1 MTYYK
6 YQERS
11 ADSQINWAEIGK
23 SMSDMLKNE
32 AETRI
37 AKKDAID
44 QASREFGEVLSNA
57 PTGDYDAGNTFA
69 LTYANDA
76 QQFRLMQDT
85 LLKSGQLSLKD
96 YTIGR
101 QNINDNTN
109 GMFSL
114 AKEYQDEYRIKMDR
128 WEGDES
134 AFLEVFEMEQAEGLA
149 NLKNARGYIN
159 PTNGV
164 VSVGKMVKNS
174 KTGVMEMSK
183 NPNDFVQINQLR
195 ARMKQ
200 QYNKYKLNE
209 QAAERVKV
217 LGEVENAVIKY
228 AGQGSLNTVLTE
240 IDAKGGKYA
249 IDGEAKK
256 FASEYKDWENMQ
268 IQSMLAVPN
277 NIGSILTDTK
287 VTAPN
292 GEKYTY
298 TYDKAEFDAQGKGG
312 NLIYRDTSKD
322 ANGSSVFTDE
332 QKEIAEAQARV
343 AIRAQIDVKKQ
354 AKAAGITPYEPTSIT
369 EGKDAYKNKVDLMN
383 NLGELYYGTAGQ
395 IDSASNFLLGLVN
408 KGIPSD
414 GNKAVEVDRSTTGVT
429 IKYRNGDFRTF
440 KFKDSKNNT
449 IPQDDWIIGAVT
461 EFTDIKDVSKVL
473 EDSAYIKGKTLSAE
487 IGSAK
492 FNIKQK
498 PSASDSY
505 DSYIQSL
512 NIKTKNLSED
522 DWVKQYGQVLKDLG
536 YTLDFGADGKDVVT
550 ISKGKDDNYSEHVIT
565 TDTKGAEAQTEAND
579 LIKYLKRSMSK
590 AEIVQLIDAGIF
602 QAKESTSGSGIECK
616 NGRKIDEATGADL
629 GAC

>member
-1 MTYYK
+1 M
-6 YQERS
+6 
-11 ADSQINWAEIGK
+11 N
-23 SMSDMLKNE
+23 
-32 AETRI
+32 
-37 AKKDAID
+37 
-44 QASREFGEVLSNA
+44 NA
-57 PTGDYDAGNTFA
+57 
-69 LTYANDA
+69 
-76 QQFRLMQDT
+76 
-85 LLKSGQLSLKD
+85 
-96 YTIGR
+96 
-101 QNINDNTN
+101 
-109 GMFSL
+109 
-114 AKEYQDEYRIKMDR
+114 
-128 WEGDES
+128 
-134 AFLEVFEMEQAEGLA
+134 
-149 NLKNARGYIN
+149 
-159 PTNGV
+159 
-164 VSVGKMVKNS
+164 
-174 KTGVMEMSK
+174 
-183 NPNDFVQINQLR
+183 
-195 ARMKQ
+195 
-200 QYNKYKLNE
+200 
-209 QAAERVKV
+209 
-217 LGEVENAVIKY
+217 
-228 AGQGSLNTVLTE
+228 VLTE

-268 IQSMLAVPN
+268 LQSMLAVPN

-298 TYDKAEFDAQGKGG
+298 TYDKAEFDAQGQGG

-369 EGKDAYKNKVDLMN
+369 DDKNAYLEKVDLMN
-383 NLGELYYGTAGQ
+383 NLGQLYYGTAGQ

-408 KGIPSD
+408 GEITD

-429 IKYRNGDFRTF
+429 IKYRNGDFRSF
-440 KFKDSKNNT
+440 KFKDDKNKT

-461 EFTDIKDVSKVL
+461 QFTKIKDVGKAL
-473 EDSAYIKGKTLSAE
+473 KDSAYIKGKTLSGE
-487 IGSAK
+487 TGSAK
-492 FNIKQK
+492 FNVKQK

-522 DWVKQYGQVLKDLG
+522 DWAKQYGQALKDLG
-536 YTLDFGADGKDVVT
+536 YTLDFGADGKDAIT

-590 AEIVQLIDAGIF
+590 AEVVQLIDAGIF
-602 QAKESTSGSGIECK
+602 QAKESTSGSGSECV
-616 NGRKIDEATGADL
+616 GV
-629 GAC
+629 